1 MSKLRQRISD
11 NLFNIPGWR
20 TKRRIVIF
28 ESDDWGSIRMPSRDV
43 YNTLLKA
50 GIRVDKCP
58 FCSFDSLATEDD
70 LTSLFGVLRKFKDK
84 NGNHP
89 VFTANCVVANPDF
102 LKISETDFNEYHF
115 ELFTETLKRYPG
127 CKNSFSLWKQGI
139 NERLFFPQ
147 FHGREHVNVNR
158 WMKSLSDKSP
168 EQLLAFQNNMFGIS
182 STISSEG
189 GKSYMAAFDAD
200 NNIEIE
206 SHKHIVNEGLTLFIS
221 TFGFKPT
228 TFVAPNFI
236 CSEIIEKHL
245 ASLSFK
251 FIKSSK
257 VSFLPLIGNGY
268 KKRRLFMGQKNS
280 FGQIYIVRNCLFE
293 PSFFQNTDWVSSCL
307 RNIKSSFLW
316 DKPAIIGTHRVNY
329 IGSINEKNRKN
340 NLRFLTELLTE
351 IIKKWPEVEFLNSEQ
366 LGALINSNEKSG

>member
-1 MSKLRQRISD
+1 MSKLRQRISE

-70 LTSLFGVLRKFKDK
+70 LTSLFEVLRKFKDK
-84 NGNHP
+84 NGNYP

-102 LKISETDFNEYHF
+102 SKILESDFREYHF
-115 ELFTETLKRYPG
+115 ELFTDTLKRYPG
-127 CKNSFSLWKQGI
+127 CKNSFSLWEQGI
-139 NERLFFPQ
+139 SGELFIPQ

-158 WMKSLSDKSP
+158 WMKSLKDGSP
-168 EQLLAFQNNMFGIS
+168 EQLLAFQNQMFGIS
-182 STISSEG
+182 STISAEG

-200 NNIEIE
+200 NKSEIE
-206 SHKHIVNEGLTLFIS
+206 LHKDIVDEALTLFES
-221 TFGFKPT
+221 FFGFKPS

-245 ASLSFK
+245 ASHSIK
-251 FIKSSK
+251 CIKSSK
-257 VSFLPLIGNGY
+257 VSFSPLFGDKY
-268 KKRRLFMGQKNS
+268 KKRRLFMGQRNDY
-280 FGQIYIVRNCLFE
+280 GQVYIVRNCLFE

-307 RNIKSSFLW
+307 RNITSSFLW

-329 IGSINEKNRKN
+329 IGSISEKNRKN
-340 NLRFLTELLTE
+340 NLYFLAELLTE

-366 LGALINSNEKSG
+366 LGALINSNERSG